1 METCSLNNFI
11 EEMTPWLSGDYIRE
25 VYLDEKGNVIVEFL
39 DGVRNG
45 YSIDDCTLAE
55 VKAALKDLKE
65 KGLTVRY

>member
-11 EEMTPWLSGDYIRE
+11 EEMKPWLSGDYIRE